1 MGNFNNGDRSTNIDY
16 EAVQKSVDTILDCSK
31 TMEGLFTDFTN
42 EMSIIYQ
49 EDNFSGEASNSLQ
62 EKFNTLKKKFDGY
75 KGAVERF
82 SKVIEAA
89 KQSAYQTEK
98 EIQQEAEELNA

>member
-1 MGNFNNGDRSTNIDY
+1 
-16 EAVQKSVDTILDCSK
+16 
-31 TMEGLFTDFTN
+31 MEGLFTDFTN

-49 EDNFSGEASNSLQ
+49 EENFSGDASDSLQ

-98 EIQQEAEELNA
+98 VDISFFMSTLTISLHYFLFFICFLLLFFLFNFFI